1 MILIVCLSWRLS
13 FYLGTDVAQVEFKK
27 TILLRSRKIIFESRG
42 RFLSKAIAACFLF
55 GILLMPNVTHA
66 SFFNLNFDFSDL
78 ASIGSAYT
86 THIFL
91 HEMGHQI
98 VADDVGAESH
108 RMNFFTSQNGKFY
121 PGVSLYKSIPAE
133 SKLPYAAGGERM
145 AGYTF
150 EYALQSYHQN
160 PTTFN
165 KALMFFRNVDF
176 LTYTLMA
183 NYIYPDNDMYDPNII
198 REETG
203 IGKEILLSFAAAKML
218 LNTYRIFDEDVPFVP
233 VIEVDKHSVFFMLRF
248 DF

>member
-1 MILIVCLSWRLS
+1 M
-13 FYLGTDVAQVEFKK
+13 FFK
-27 TILLRSRKIIFESRG
+27 TRVRIF
-42 RFLSKAIAACFLF
+42 SKAIAACFLF
-55 GILLMPNVTHA
+55 GVLLMPNVTHA
-66 SFFNLNFDFSDL
+66 SDFSFNFDFSDL

-86 THIFL
+86 MHIFL

-98 VADDVGAESH
+98 VADDVGAEAH
-108 RMNFFTSQNGKFY
+108 RMSFFTSQNGKFY
-121 PGVSLYKSIPAE
+121 PGVSLYKSIPEE

-150 EYALQSYHQN
+150 EYALQSYRQN

-165 KALMFFRNVDF
+165 KALMFFSNVDF
-176 LTYTLMA
+176 LAYTLLA
-183 NYIYPDNDMYDPNII
+183 NYVYPDNDMYDPNII

-248 DF
+248 DL

>member
-1 MILIVCLSWRLS
+1 MI
-13 FYLGTDVAQVEFKK
+13 FKIK
-27 TILLRSRKIIFESRG
+27 VKILP
-42 RFLSKAIAACFLF
+42 KAIAACFLF

-66 SFFNLNFDFSDL
+66 SFFNFSFDINDL

-86 THIFL
+86 MHIFL

-98 VADDVGAESH
+98 VADDVGAISH
-108 RMNFFTSQNGKFY
+108 RMNFFTSKNGTFY
-121 PGVSLYKSIPAE
+121 PGVSLYQSIPEE

-150 EYALQSYHQN
+150 EYALQSYRNN

-165 KALMFFRNVDF
+165 KALMFFSNVDF
-176 LTYTLMA
+176 FAYTLMA
-183 NYIYPDNDMYDPNII
+183 NYVYPDNDMYDPTII

-203 IGKEILLSFAAAKML
+203 MSKGMLLSFATAKML
-218 LNTYRIFDEDVPFVP
+218 LNAYRIFDEDFPFVP
-233 VIEVDKHSVFFMLRF
+233 VIKVDKDSAFFMLRF

>member
-1 MILIVCLSWRLS
+1 MIFQTKI
-13 FYLGTDVAQVEFKK
+13 
-27 TILLRSRKIIFESRG
+27 TIIP
-42 RFLSKAIAACFLF
+42 KAIAACFLF
-55 GILLMPNVTHA
+55 GVLLMPNVTHA
-66 SFFNLNFDFSDL
+66 SDFSFNFDFSDL

-86 THIFL
+86 MHIFL

-121 PGVSLYKSIPAE
+121 PGVSLYKSIPEE
-133 SKLPYAAGGERM
+133 SKLPYAAGGDRM

-150 EYALQSYHQN
+150 EYALQSYRQN

-165 KALMFFRNVDF
+165 KALMFFSNVDF
-176 LTYTLMA
+176 FTYTLMA

-203 IGKEILLSFAAAKML
+203 ISKEMLLSFAAAKML
-218 LNTYRIFDEDVPFVP
+218 LNTYRIFDEDFPFVP
-233 VIEVDKHSVFFMLRF
+233 LIEVNKDSAFFMLRF